1 MAQVQISNARTG
13 HDMMG
18 SPISI
23 EPKSRRMLKAF
34 SIKLGSNVE
43 RREQMRIAMYAVP
56 AALFMLAIFALPLFA
71 VLAQS
76 LRNQTGT
83 AFTIESYTR
92 IFTTPLFLRVAMTT
106 LQISV
111 LATLFAFLLA
121 YPIAYFLAKQP
132 PRRRALY
139 MILVLVP
146 FWTSSL
152 VKSFSFMVLLGQ
164 AGIINQ
170 GLAFLGIPAVPM
182 LYNRFGVMVGMSHFL
197 IPFMV
202 FPILTSLLN
211 QPPELARAA
220 AIMGAGKLRI
230 FLRVTFPLSLPG
242 VTAGALLVFILSLG
256 FYVIPALLGGR
267 QDMMLANLVDFY
279 ARELINWP
287 MATAVA
293 VILLVAALMV
303 AIALSKVRGG
313 GSILSEEAH

>member
-1 MAQVQISNARTG
+1 MSAAERGGNAEIG
-13 HDMMG
+13 V
-18 SPISI
+18 SI
-23 EPKSRRMLKAF
+23 PERRMVKA
-34 SIKLGSNVE
+34 SLMWAGGNVE
-43 RREQMRIAMYAVP
+43 RREQRRIAMYALP
-56 AALFMLAIFALPLFA
+56 AVLLMLAIFALPLFA

-76 LRNQTGT
+76 LRNQSGT
-83 AFTIESYTR
+83 AFSLDAYTR

-111 LATLFAFLLA
+111 LATLFAFMLA

-132 PRRRALY
+132 SRRRALY

-152 VKSFSFMVLLGQ
+152 VKSFSFMVLLGRS
-164 AGIINQ
+164 GIINQ
-170 GLAFLGIPAVPM
+170 VLALLGIPALPM

-279 ARELINWP
+279 ARDLINWP

-293 VILLVAALMV
+293 VILLVSALAV
-303 AIALSKVRGG
+303 AIVLSKVKGG
-313 GSILSEEAH
+313 GSILSEETH